1 MRKLWRIPLPN
12 ASAGPKMANNPSSA
26 SGKLSPLTD
35 GGMTMISTHLLLIYL
50 AALAAIYAVPGPDM
64 ALVLQTSI
72 GRGVRPGIAAAAG
85 LSLSRSAHVTLSA
98 CGVAALIRS
107 APWLYEAIRYGGALY
122 LGYVAIQVFRS
133 PVFDV
138 GNGDAAAAGELRQS
152 FVKGLLTNLL
162 NPKALLFCSVLLPQF
177 VRPEAGPV
185 VWQMFALGALLVA
198 AGVCFDLACV
208 FGASRIAAWMRAHP
222 LAQTVQ
228 RWTFSAA
235 LLGFALR
242 LSMD

>member
-1 MRKLWRIPLPN
+1 
-12 ASAGPKMANNPSSA
+12 
-26 SGKLSPLTD
+26 
-35 GGMTMISTHLLLIYL
+35 MISTHLLLIYL

-72 GRGVRPGIAAAAG
+72 GRGVRPGMAAAAG
-85 LSLSRSAHVTLSA
+85 LSLARTAHVTLSA
-98 CGVAALIRS
+98 CGVAALIRG
-107 APWLYEAIRYGGALY
+107 APWLYEVIRYGGALY
-122 LGYVAIQVFRS
+122 LAYVAIQVFRS
-133 PVFDV
+133 PVFALGD
-138 GNGDAAAAGELRQS
+138 GDAAAPAGELRQS

-208 FGASRIAAWMRAHP
+208 LGASRIAAWMRAHP

-235 LLGFALR
+235 LIGFALR

>member
-1 MRKLWRIPLPN
+1 
-12 ASAGPKMANNPSSA
+12 
-26 SGKLSPLTD
+26 
-35 GGMTMISTHLLLIYL
+35 MISTHLLLIYL

-72 GRGVRPGIAAAAG
+72 GRGVRPGMAAAAG
-85 LSLSRSAHVTLSA
+85 LSLARTAHVTLSA

-107 APWLYEAIRYGGALY
+107 APWLYEVIRYGGALY
-122 LGYVAIQVFRS
+122 LAYVAIQVFRS
-133 PVFDV
+133 PVFALGD
-138 GNGDAAAAGELRQS
+138 GDAAASAGELRQS

-185 VWQMFALGALLVA
+185 MLQMFELGALLVA
-198 AGVCFDLACV
+198 AGVCFDLACA

-235 LLGFALR
+235 LIGFALR

>member
-1 MRKLWRIPLPN
+1 
-12 ASAGPKMANNPSSA
+12 
-26 SGKLSPLTD
+26 
-35 GGMTMISTHLLLIYL
+35 MISTHLLLIYL
-50 AALAAIYAVPGPDM
+50 AALAAIYAVPRPDM

-72 GRGVRPGIAAAAG
+72 GRGVRPGMAAAAG
-85 LSLSRSAHVTLSA
+85 LSLARTAHVTLSA

-107 APWLYEAIRYGGALY
+107 APWLYEVIRYGGALY
-122 LGYVAIQVFRS
+122 LAYVAIQVFRS
-133 PVFDV
+133 PVFALGD
-138 GNGDAAAAGELRQS
+138 GDAAATAGELWQS

-185 VWQMFALGALLVA
+185 VLQMFELGALLVA

-235 LLGFALR
+235 LIGFALR

>member
-1 MRKLWRIPLPN
+1 
-12 ASAGPKMANNPSSA
+12 
-26 SGKLSPLTD
+26 
-35 GGMTMISTHLLLIYL
+35 MISTHLLLIYL

-72 GRGVRPGIAAAAG
+72 GRGVRPGMAAAAG
-85 LSLSRSAHVTLSA
+85 LSLARTAHVTLSA

-107 APWLYEAIRYGGALY
+107 APWLYEVIRYGGALY
-122 LGYVAIQVFRS
+122 LAYVAIQVFRS
-133 PVFDV
+133 PVFAL
-138 GNGDAAAAGELRQS
+138 GDGDAAAAAGELGQS
-152 FVKGLLTNLL
+152 VVKGLLTNLL

-185 VWQMFALGALLVA
+185 VLQMFELGALLVA

-235 LLGFALR
+235 LIGFALR

>member
-1 MRKLWRIPLPN
+1 
-12 ASAGPKMANNPSSA
+12 
-26 SGKLSPLTD
+26 
-35 GGMTMISTHLLLIYL
+35 MISTHLLLIYL

-72 GRGVRPGIAAAAG
+72 GRGVRPGMAAAAG
-85 LSLSRSAHVTLSA
+85 LSLARTAHVTLSA

-107 APWLYEAIRYGGALY
+107 APWLYEVIRYGGALY
-122 LGYVAIQVFRS
+122 LAYVAIQVFRS
-133 PVFDV
+133 PVFALGD
-138 GNGDAAAAGELRQS
+138 GDAAATAGELRQS

-177 VRPEAGPV
+177 VRPEAGLV
-185 VWQMFALGALLVA
+185 VLQMFELGALLVA

-235 LLGFALR
+235 LIGFALR

>member
-1 MRKLWRIPLPN
+1 
-12 ASAGPKMANNPSSA
+12 
-26 SGKLSPLTD
+26 
-35 GGMTMISTHLLLIYL
+35 MISTHLLLIYL

-72 GRGVRPGIAAAAG
+72 GRGVRPGMAAAAG
-85 LSLSRSAHVTLSA
+85 LSLARTAHVTLSA

-107 APWLYEAIRYGGALY
+107 APWLYEVIRYGGALY
-122 LGYVAIQVFRS
+122 LAYVAIQVFRS
-133 PVFDV
+133 PVFALGD
-138 GNGDAAAAGELRQS
+138 GDAAATAGELRQS

-185 VWQMFALGALLVA
+185 VLQMFELGALLVA
-198 AGVCFDLACV
+198 AGVCFDFACV

-235 LLGFALR
+235 LIGFALR

>member
-1 MRKLWRIPLPN
+1 
-12 ASAGPKMANNPSSA
+12 
-26 SGKLSPLTD
+26 
-35 GGMTMISTHLLLIYL
+35 MISTHLLFIYL

-98 CGVAALIRS
+98 CGVAALIRG

-138 GNGDAAAAGELRQS
+138 GNGDAAAAGKLRQS

>member
-1 MRKLWRIPLPN
+1 
-12 ASAGPKMANNPSSA
+12 
-26 SGKLSPLTD
+26 
-35 GGMTMISTHLLLIYL
+35 MISTHLLLIYL
-50 AALAAIYAVPGPDM
+50 AALAAIYALPGPDM

-85 LSLSRSAHVTLSA
+85 LSVARSVHVMLSA

-107 APWLYEAIRYGGALY
+107 APWLYEGIRYGGAAY
-122 LGYVAIQVFRS
+122 LAYVAIQVFRS
-133 PVFDV
+133 PVFALS
-138 GNGDAAAAGELRQS
+138 GDGEAISAGELRQS
-152 FVKGLLTNLL
+152 FFKGLLTNLL

-177 VRPEAGPV
+177 VRTDAGPV
-185 VWQMFALGALLVA
+185 MWQMVELGALLVA
-198 AGVCFDLACV
+198 VGVCFDLACV
-208 FGASRIAAWMRAHP
+208 FGASRIASWMRAHP

-235 LLGFALR
+235 LIGFALR

>member
-1 MRKLWRIPLPN
+1 
-12 ASAGPKMANNPSSA
+12 
-26 SGKLSPLTD
+26 
-35 GGMTMISTHLLLIYL
+35 MISTHLLFIYL

-98 CGVAALIRS
+98 CGVAALIRG

-177 VRPEAGPV
+177 VRPENGPV

-198 AGVCFDLACV
+198 AGVCFDLVCV

>member
-1 MRKLWRIPLPN
+1 
-12 ASAGPKMANNPSSA
+12 
-26 SGKLSPLTD
+26 
-35 GGMTMISTHLLLIYL
+35 MISTHLLLIYL
-50 AALAAIYAVPGPDM
+50 AALAAIYAMPGPDM

-72 GRGVRPGIAAAAG
+72 GRGVRPGMAAAAG
-85 LSLSRSAHVTLSA
+85 LSLARTAHVTLSA

-107 APWLYEAIRYGGALY
+107 APWLYEVIRYGGALY
-122 LGYVAIQVFRS
+122 LAYVAIQVFRS
-133 PVFDV
+133 PVFALGD
-138 GNGDAAAAGELRQS
+138 GDAAASAGELRQS

-185 VWQMFALGALLVA
+185 VLQMFELGALLVA
-198 AGVCFDLACV
+198 AGVCFDLACL

-235 LLGFALR
+235 LIGFALR

>member
-1 MRKLWRIPLPN
+1 
-12 ASAGPKMANNPSSA
+12 
-26 SGKLSPLTD
+26 
-35 GGMTMISTHLLLIYL
+35 MISTHLLLIYL

-85 LSLSRSAHVTLSA
+85 LSLSRTAHVTLSA

-107 APWLYEAIRYGGALY
+107 APWLYEVIRYGGALY
-122 LGYVAIQVFRS
+122 LAYVAIQVFRS
-133 PVFDV
+133 PVFAL
-138 GNGDAAAAGELRQS
+138 GDGDEAAPGELRQS
-152 FVKGLLTNLL
+152 FFKGLLTNLL

-235 LLGFALR
+235 LIGFALR

>member
-1 MRKLWRIPLPN
+1 
-12 ASAGPKMANNPSSA
+12 
-26 SGKLSPLTD
+26 
-35 GGMTMISTHLLLIYL
+35 MISTHLLFIYL

-98 CGVAALIRS
+98 CGVAALIRG

-208 FGASRIAAWMRAHP
+208 FGASRIAAWMRVHP

>member
-1 MRKLWRIPLPN
+1 
-12 ASAGPKMANNPSSA
+12 
-26 SGKLSPLTD
+26 
-35 GGMTMISTHLLLIYL
+35 MISTHLLFIYL

-98 CGVAALIRS
+98 CGVAALIRG

-122 LGYVAIQVFRS
+122 LGYVAIHVFRS

-177 VRPEAGPV
+177 VRPENGPV

>member
-1 MRKLWRIPLPN
+1 
-12 ASAGPKMANNPSSA
+12 
-26 SGKLSPLTD
+26 
-35 GGMTMISTHLLLIYL
+35 MISTHLLFIYL

-98 CGVAALIRS
+98 CGVAALIRG

-177 VRPEAGPV
+177 VQPEAGPV